1 MDLLAFDE
9 ALSRFGCTSTVSAIG
24 SRTLHPPEAPRR
36 QCDLRSSAH
45 PAGVLELVDRPGLGP
60 GARKSVWVRLPPPAF
75 RRMSNIL
82 LTKLL
87 LGPGLVLATE
97 RD

>member
-24 SRTLHPPEAPRR
+24 SGTLHPPEAPRSR
-36 QCDLRSSAH
+36 CDLRSSGH

-60 GARKSVWVRLPPPAF
+60 GARKSVWVQVPPPAF
-75 RRMSNIL
+75 P
-82 LTKLL
+82 T
-87 LGPGLVLATE
+87 
-97 RD
+97 